1 MTRDYGMRVFVPR
14 LEVSCLEVKNMNYT
28 NKGNKPTKT
37 GFGEGVL
44 AAAQRDSNVVGLGA
58 DITNSVGMNLFAEA
72 FPERFVSMGIAEQ
85 DAVATA
91 AGLALSGKI
100 PVFSTY
106 GVFAAHRANDQIRVS
121 VCYNNVHV
129 VIGGAHAGVSVGPDG
144 ATHQALEDIAAMRVL
159 PNMTVISPCDATQA
173 KIATEKAI
181 LECKGPVYVRFGR
194 EAVPDFTDEKQ
205 DFEIGKAQLM
215 REGSDITLVAT
226 GHEVWESLEAAH
238 MLEHMG
244 VSARVINM
252 HTIKPLDGEILVKA
266 AEDTRLIFTV
276 EEHQIAGG
284 LGGAVTEFLA
294 ENHPIRVCRIGMDD
308 RFGESGQA
316 SALMHKFGLDA
327 AGIVHRV
334 LDIMSNEDFSIYV
347 RKMGKP
353 FDTYIR
359 KLYDSKMLYEGYDYH
374 DESTFANCHD
384 TKVYQHY
391 IAQGKRG
398 HEVLETLARA
408 LHDHFITHQL
418 YKMLDLY
425 DEKDV
430 VGIMGGHA
438 KRRDD
443 PQYRQIVLLSK
454 KLTEMGRLM
463 VTGGGP
469 GAMEAAH
476 LGAWMAGRS
485 EAEVDE
491 AIDMLK
497 PSPTYKDEGWL
508 RRSFEVMERFPRITD
523 RRSLAIPTYYYGHEP
538 TAPFATHIA
547 KYFDN
552 SVREDGVVTIA
563 KGGIIY
569 TPGSAGTMQE
579 IFQDAGQ
586 NHYESE
592 GYASPMIF
600 LGKDYYTNV
609 MPAYTILKSLS
620 DKGLYKNMILTI
632 SDDNDEIIDAIVR
645 FREGS

>member
-1 MTRDYGMRVFVPR
+1 MDY
-14 LEVSCLEVKNMNYT
+14 K

-44 AAAQRDSNVVGLGA
+44 AAAQKDNRVVGLGA

-72 FPERFVSMGIAEQ
+72 FPERFFSMGIAEQ

-106 GVFAAHRANDQIRVS
+106 GVFAAHRANDQIRIS

-181 LECKGPVYVRFGR
+181 LECEGPVYVRFGR
-194 EAVPDFTDEKQ
+194 EAVPDFTDENQ
-205 DFEIGKAQLM
+205 DFEIGKVQLM
-215 REGSDITLVAT
+215 RDGTDINVVAT
-226 GHEVWESLEAAH
+226 GHEVWECLKAAH
-238 MLEHMG
+238 LLKQMG
-244 VSARVINM
+244 VSVRVINM
-252 HTIKPLDGEILVKA
+252 HTIKPLDGKILEKA
-266 AEDTRLIFTV
+266 ADETRMIFTV

-284 LGGAVTEFLA
+284 LGSAVAEYLS
-294 ENHPIRVCRIGMDD
+294 ENHPIRVHRIGMNDQ
-308 RFGESGQA
+308 FGESGQPA
-316 SALMHKFGLDA
+316 TLMHKFGLDA
-327 AGIVHRV
+327 AGIVQRILKDV
-334 LDIMSNEDFSIYV
+334 SKADLSLFIPE
-347 RKMGKP
+347 MGKP
-353 FDTYIR
+353 FSTYP
-359 KLYDSKMLYEGYDYH
+359 KCLYNSKILYNGYDYH
-374 DESTFANCHD
+374 KDETFKSCFD
-384 TKVYQHY
+384 TKVYDHY
-391 IAQGKRG
+391 ISYGKRG
-398 HEVLETLARA
+398 HGVRETLARA
-408 LHDHFITHQL
+408 LHDHFITHFL
-418 YKMLDLY
+418 YRLLDHY
-425 DEKDV
+425 DEKMV
-430 VGIMGGHA
+430 IGVMGGHA

-443 PQYRQIVLLSK
+443 AQYRQIVYLSK

-476 LGAWMAGRS
+476 LGAYMAGRPDS
-485 EAEVDE
+485 EVEE
-491 AIDMLK
+491 ALLIL
-497 PSPTYKDEGWL
+497 SSAPTYKDEGWL
-508 RRSFEVMERFPRITD
+508 RRSFEVMELFPLTSEY
-523 RRSLAIPTYYYGHEP
+523 RSLAIPTWYYGHEP
-538 TAPFATHIA
+538 STPFATDIA

-552 SVREDGVVTIA
+552 SIREDGIVTVA

-586 NHYESE
+586 NHYESV

-600 LGKDYYTNV
+600 MGKEYYTKY
-609 MPAYTILKSLS
+609 MPAYTMLKDLS
-620 DKGLYKNMILTI
+620 DRGVFKNLLLTI
-632 SDDNDEIIDAIVR
+632 SDDNDEIIEAIVR
-645 FREGS
+645 FREGR